1 MSNFSLRNAWYVSA
15 DTSQKDNITGK
26 FNVMIQK
33 ILLLGCLISLNGCNN
48 VQSRL
53 DIAEKKIEYAEQNK
67 EKMTTKDWSALKKK
81 MQELESDLEQNRD
94 KYTDEQ
100 IKEAGKLQGRYF
112 AINLKKRIN
121 DFQESAT
128 DLSNQMEGFIEGIS
142 DSTNYKN

>member
-15 DTSQKDNITGK
+15 DTSKKDNITGK

-53 DIAEKKIEYAEQNK
+53 DKAEKKIEYAEQNK
-67 EKMTTKDWSALKKK
+67 EKMTTKDWSALKMK
-81 MQELESDLEQNRD
+81 MHELESDLEQNRD

-121 DFQESAT
+121 DFQESVT